1 MFLPVTKNEMKA
13 LNWDKCDVIL
23 ISGDTYIDSP
33 YIGISVIG
41 HLLSNAGYRVG
52 IIAQPKLDNP
62 ADITSLG
69 EPALFW
75 GISGGSVDSMV
86 TNYTASLKPRR
97 QDDYTPGGLNN
108 RRPDRAVIQYSNLIR
123 KYFKNTVP
131 IVLGGI
137 EASLRRIAHYDY
149 WSDKIRRSILF
160 DAKADY
166 LVYGMAEKSIV
177 DLANS
182 FKNKQSPE
190 NLRGIAFI
198 SKQPNENYINLP
210 SFEDAATDHKA
221 FIEMYHHFYK
231 NTDPKSAKGLN
242 QKHGDRYL
250 VQNPP
255 AHLLTQKE
263 MDFVYSLPFERDVHP
278 HYKKFGEVRALQT
291 IQFSIKTHHGCYGEC
306 NFCAIAVHEG
316 RTIQWRSEE
325 SILEEAKQLAQN
337 PDFKGYIAD
346 VGGPTANM
354 YGFECSKK
362 LSKGVCEHKR
372 CIFPEICSTLKVN
385 HSPQTSM
392 LKKIRQIPGIKK
404 AFVASGIR
412 YDMILDDKKNGEGYL
427 KEIVAHHVSGQMKIA
442 PEHSEDAVLEKM
454 GKPGK
459 GDLIEFKKMFD
470 NLNEQS
476 GKKQFLTYYLIA
488 AHPGC
493 TEKEMMDLKD
503 FTGNNLRINP
513 EQVQIFTPTPGTY
526 SSVMYHT
533 ETDPFSDEHIF
544 VEKSLAGKMR
554 QKYILTGEPAKSFK
568 KNVNRSKS
576 KGKKQKI
583 EGKTPG
589 HRK

>member
-23 ISGDTYIDSP
+23 VSGDTYIDSP

-41 HLLSNAGYRVG
+41 HILSNAGYRVG
-52 IIAQPKLDNP
+52 IIAQPKMDTP
-62 ADITSLG
+62 ADITRLG

-177 DLANS
+177 DLADS

-198 SKQPNENYINLP
+198 SKQPKEININLP
-210 SFEDAATDHKA
+210 SFEDAATNHNA

-255 AHLLTQKE
+255 AHLLSQKE

-278 HYKKFGEVRALQT
+278 HYKNFGEVRALQT

-325 SILEEAKQLAQN
+325 SILEEAKQLTQN
-337 PDFKGYIAD
+337 PNFKGYIAD
-346 VGGPTANM
+346 AGGPTANM

-372 CIFPEICSTLKVN
+372 CVFPEICPTLKVN
-385 HSPQTSM
+385 HTPQTSM

-412 YDMILDDKKNGEGYL
+412 YDMILDDEKNGEGYL
-427 KEIVAHHVSGQMKIA
+427 KEIVGHHVSGQMKIA

-470 NLNEQS
+470 NLNKQS

-493 TEKEMMDLKD
+493 TEKQMMDLKD

-533 ETDPFSDEHIF
+533 ETDPFSGKHIF

-554 QKYILTGEPAKSFK
+554 QKYILTGEPEKSFK
-568 KNVNRSKS
+568 KNVNRSKT
-576 KGKKQKI
+576 KGKKQKT
-583 EGKTPG
+583 GRNTTG
-589 HRK
+589 HKK